1 MQELVVNVD
10 RTITHLTYIS
20 KQETFEE
27 DFLRFIRTIFA
38 SDKDAELF
46 ETSKKNTIEKFRK
59 NYKNGEFRA
68 LYKAFEYRMQT
79 KDINYMI

>member
-1 MQELVVNVD
+1 MD

-59 NYKNGEFRA
+59 IIKMENLEHYIRLLNI
-68 LYKAFEYRMQT
+68 RMQT